1 MPVTE
6 QPGFGASDDN
16 HTNRFSPTEKWDGQ
30 YSAEAKASGTVA
42 ALRVLVIF
50 GLQISHL
57 DRFAVDE
64 GTTDDID
71 MVERLSVYRQAALQ
85 LDIADALV
93 LTVRARLRPVRR
105 SSPTSRQPFAYRPVC
120 SSSNGRRPPAVVFG
134 SR

>member
-50 GLQISHL
+50 GLKSATWIVS
-57 DRFAVDE
+57 RSMRVRP
-64 GTTDDID
+64 TTSIWWNG
-71 MVERLSVYRQAALQ
+71 
-85 LDIADALV
+85 LV
-93 LTVRARLRPVRR
+93 SIVRPRCNSTLPMPW
-105 SSPTSRQPFAYRPVC
+105 S
-120 SSSNGRRPPAVVFG
+120 
-134 SR
+134 